1 MASTPDGTA
10 APKGGFVQKMLG
22 GIERV
27 GNKVPHP
34 AIIFAGLCGF
44 VIVLSAILAAFD
56 VRVTYE
62 VAEAPPIGI
71 EEDYVGG
78 SIVPEPQV
86 PPDDYEEVE
95 LEIVTETA
103 EIKSLLDR
111 DGIRFLF
118 TSFVQNFAN
127 FSVVAVIFVAMMG
140 VGVAEEAG
148 LMGALIRKL
157 VKVSPPAT
165 LCFIIV
171 FVGGLSSVATDAGYL
186 ILIPL
191 GAAAFLS
198 VGRNPLAGIA
208 AAYAGVSVGFAVNAL
223 ITPLDGLLTE
233 VTNEAIALVDPEQS
247 IDLTANLYFSIA
259 STFFVAVVITFVAQR
274 LTEPSLGPYT
284 GAAHLEDVKDEE
296 VPEGEPRGL
305 KFALFGTLVAA
316 LGITLLTVL
325 PDAPLRHPVT
335 GDIFGNSPFMDSLI
349 FIIMLLFLV
358 AGICYGVGAKTFTK
372 SVDVINAIVKTFSG
386 LAGLVFLLLL
396 IAQFIAYFNF
406 SNMPVV
412 AAVKMADVLES
423 ADIGALWLLIG
434 FILVIVLLDL
444 IIPGSLPKWAI
455 FAPIFIPLFTRLD
468 IEPRGRRASD
478 AIVLAGSAFSL
489 LILAAVATPPSALS
503 ARGRRFSPAFLTS
516 STSSGRRHPT
526 CLGAFAAIGFVI
538 AAAVRHRGA
547 LLRDVVLVALIAT
560 GSALAVGCRERG
572 VAPAMGRAE
581 VCRAAAVVSGSPS
594 RDRCHRCPDGTT
606 APEPPAAPARP
617 LARRAGRGCR
627 RRSSVPLR
635 QKVRRRAGSSRSPWP
650 RWLTSLR
657 VV

>member
-56 VRVTYE
+56 VRVTYD

-208 AAYAGVSVGFAVNAL
+208 AAYAGVSAGFAVNAL

-468 IEPRGRRASD
+468 IAPQTVLAAYRLGDSPANVITPLMVYLPFIVLVAQRYYKD
-478 AIVLAGSAFSL
+478 AGIGTIIAMMIPYTLIVLATW
-489 LILAAVATPPSALS
+489 LI
-503 ARGRRFSPAFLTS
+503 F
-516 STSSGRRHPT
+516 
-526 CLGAFAAIGFVI
+526 FVI
-538 AAAVRHRGA
+538 WY
-547 LLRDVVLVALIAT
+547 LLGIPFGPGYPV
-560 GSALAVGCRERG
+560 
-572 VAPAMGRAE
+572 
-581 VCRAAAVVSGSPS
+581 
-594 RDRCHRCPDGTT
+594 HN
-606 APEPPAAPARP
+606 
-617 LARRAGRGCR
+617 
-627 RRSSVPLR
+627 
-635 QKVRRRAGSSRSPWP
+635 
-650 RWLTSLR
+650 
-657 VV
+657 